1 MNQRATETG
10 LAMLGLLMLTGG
22 TAHGYE
28 LAPHNRAADLGG
40 TSWQLVRFQDGD
52 DKLLRLNTR
61 LSINTGRTVQRWR
74 CSYINLILCPPTA
87 VKNSRSEVIFGSGT
101 QSPFSR

>member
-10 LAMLGLLMLTGG
+10 LALLGLLMTIACSVR
-22 TAHGYE
+22 TPAP
-28 LAPHNRAADLGG
+28 PHNRAADLGG
-40 TSWQLVRFQDGD
+40 TSWQLVRFQGGD
-52 DKLLRLNTR
+52 DKLLRLNAR

-87 VKNSRSEVIFGSGT
+87 VKNSRSAVIFGSGT